1 MPTTKEAGM
10 IWAILIV
17 GVVLLAIG
25 VNEWRTRKKP
35 LVPGMREWE
44 KGKHNDL
51 GTGE

>member
-1 MPTTKEAGM
+1 M

-35 LVPGMREWE
+35 LASGMREWE
-44 KGKHNDL
+44 KGKHNESL
-51 GTGE
+51 VLVTVSPAFA